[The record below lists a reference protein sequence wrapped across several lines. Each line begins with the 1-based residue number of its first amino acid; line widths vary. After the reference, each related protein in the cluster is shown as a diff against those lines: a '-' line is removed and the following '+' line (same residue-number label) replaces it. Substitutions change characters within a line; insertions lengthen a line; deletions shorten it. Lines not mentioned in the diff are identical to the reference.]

1 MSASTT
7 PYAFVPILD
16 DPAPAAPKPSHE
28 ASSFE
33 GLGSCVHCR
42 RRKVRCDKKI
52 PCDNCVRLGFKC
64 ELAPRKRAPRRP
76 RKETHGESER
86 EVELVQRLNTL
97 EGMVKKLGGQL
108 KTDTSLQDM
117 DAGLSDIAKNT
128 SLKHGSVAK
137 HNEDKLEKDFGI
149 LMLNDEGQ
157 SRYVSRNFFA
167 RLNEEVDDIRK
178 LVYEDPQEHEES
190 ESPETHSSAVDDDH
204 QGYVFGYSSS
214 GLNLR
219 DLHPLP
225 SQLPF
230 YLKMYAQKIDPVV
243 KMFHIPSMEKLVEE
257 AQGNLD
263 NLSRSKEALLFIF
276 LGISQVGMG
285 ILTLRV
291 FSVSCMSPLEVKS
304 NFRFERTEAI
314 ERYRFGLEQ
323 ALARAGFLDTSD
335 PMTLQA
341 FILYL
346 TVVRVIEDN
355 RKGWTLVRA
364 AIGIGQS
371 LGLHRDGTAFD
382 LPPFEVEMRRRIWWQ
397 LFILDFRMAEKH
409 GTEPSISENSFDT
422 KRPLNINDADI
433 SPEDTAFPEPR
444 VGLTEMTCTLI
455 GTEIAFAAP
464 NLLKSPKED
473 GISVE
478 EKEERINQYQ
488 QLLEDR
494 YIKHANELTPVAWVA
509 SILPRLVIAKMKTIF
524 LLPYTRSFSKDA
536 KSKEM
541 SDKMFVTSIEVV
553 ELRRMLEAETTKQWH
568 WYLGTIIQWHSI
580 AYLLSEL
587 CVREPDDNVARAW
600 NVLDQVFKD
609 WRSLQQHGAPAIL
622 MTPMKKLIARARHK
636 RAQDLEAARTAEAT
650 KLRTPGVMAQS
661 NSYFDNMNQQFLAP
675 TSLIDPADG
684 STAGSTSTDVFPHT
698 TAAGYPNS
706 DQWIEQ
712 QVTNNIPTPWLL
724 EETALQDLGFNPTE
738 IGPDMDW
745 ELNNWMQ
752 DFTPSHSAYAYQS
765 LGGL

>member
-1 MSASTT
+1 
-7 PYAFVPILD
+7 
-16 DPAPAAPKPSHE
+16 
-28 ASSFE
+28 
-33 GLGSCVHCR
+33 
-42 RRKVRCDKKI
+42 
-52 PCDNCVRLGFKC
+52 
-64 ELAPRKRAPRRP
+64 
-76 RKETHGESER
+76 
-86 EVELVQRLNTL
+86 
-97 EGMVKKLGGQL
+97 
-108 KTDTSLQDM
+108 
-117 DAGLSDIAKNT
+117 
-128 SLKHGSVAK
+128 
-137 HNEDKLEKDFGI
+137 LEKDFGI

-167 RLNEEVDDIRK
+167 RLNEEVDDIRR
-178 LVYEDPQEHEES
+178 LVYEAPQEHEDS
-190 ESPETHSSAVDDDH
+190 ASPETHSSAVDDDH

-214 GLNLR
+214 SLNLR

-230 YLKMYAQKIDPVV
+230 YLKMYAQKIDPVL
-243 KMFHIPSMEKLVEE
+243 KMFHIPSMERLVEE
-257 AQGNLD
+257 AQVNLD
-263 NLSRSKEALLFIF
+263 NLTRSKEALLFSIY
-276 LGISQVGMG
+276 
-285 ILTLRV
+285 
-291 FSVSCMSPLEVKS
+291 FSVVISMSPLEVKS
-304 NFRFERTEAI
+304 NFGFDRTEGI
-314 ERYRFGLEQ
+314 DRYRFGLEQ

-409 GTEPSISENSFDT
+409 GTESSISENSFDT

-433 SPEDTAFPEPR
+433 SPEDTEFPEPR
-444 VGLTEMTCTLI
+444 IGLTEMTITLI

-473 GISVE
+473 GISAE
-478 EKEERINQYQ
+478 EKEYRINQYQ

-494 YIKHANELTPVAWVA
+494 YIKHCNELTPVAWIA

-524 LLPYTRSFSKDA
+524 LLPYTRSLNKDVNSKT
-536 KSKEM
+536 KEM

-587 CVREPDDNVARAW
+587 CVREPDDNVTRAW
-600 NVLDQVFKD
+600 NVLDQIFKD
-609 WRSLQQHGAPAIL
+609 WKSLQHHGAPAIL

-636 RAQDLEAARTAEAT
+636 R
-650 KLRTPGVMAQS
+650 
-661 NSYFDNMNQQFLAP
+661 
-675 TSLIDPADG
+675 
-684 STAGSTSTDVFPHT
+684 
-698 TAAGYPNS
+698 
-706 DQWIEQ
+706 
-712 QVTNNIPTPWLL
+712 
-724 EETALQDLGFNPTE
+724 
-738 IGPDMDW
+738 
-745 ELNNWMQ
+745 
-752 DFTPSHSAYAYQS
+752 
-765 LGGL
+765 